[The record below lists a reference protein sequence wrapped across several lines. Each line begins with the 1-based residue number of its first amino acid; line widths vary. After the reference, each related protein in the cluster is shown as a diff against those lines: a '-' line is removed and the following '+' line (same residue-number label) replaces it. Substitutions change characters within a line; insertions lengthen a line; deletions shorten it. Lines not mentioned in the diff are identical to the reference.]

1 MIALLASV
9 AFACPSIDS
18 EVERATAALIA
29 GDFTTAGTALQA
41 AESSFACAA
50 ATPTQIA
57 RYWLVEG
64 AAAHLRAET
73 ATARTSLA
81 AARATAPTLF
91 DDRLGAEVR
100 ATWAAAEPVG
110 SGSLVLEPRRAAFI
124 DGAGVTAWPLTVSA
138 APHVVQ
144 VVGADGAVRFG
155 RVVHIGAG
163 EDAMVET
170 NLGSEPESVSSLKVA
185 PPKEPRARKSPAL
198 LILAG
203 VAAAGAGAFAGGA
216 LAQGPQMDAAEDL
229 ETLDNA
235 FGRQQAFG
243 YTSYGLM
250 GATAAMLTLHF
261 VIK

>member
-1 MIALLASV
+1 MIPLLASL
-9 AFACPSIDS
+9 AFACPNIDA
-18 EVERATAALIA
+18 EVERATSALIA
-29 GDFTTAGTALQA
+29 GDFTNARTALQE
-41 AESSFACAA
+41 AEASFACAA

-57 RYWLVEG
+57 RFWLVEG
-64 AAAHLRAET
+64 ATAHLRAET
-73 ATARTSLA
+73 ATARVSLA

-91 DDRLGAEVR
+91 DDRLGPEVR
-100 ATWAAAEPVG
+100 ATWAAAEPAG

-124 DGAGVTAWPLTVSA
+124 DGEGVTTWPLTVSA

-144 VVGADGAVRFG
+144 VVGADGSVRFG
-155 RVVHIGAG
+155 RVVRIGAG

-170 NLGSEPESVSSLKVA
+170 NLGNEPEVLA
-185 PPKEPRARKSPAL
+185 GAQAPKEARAKKSPAM

-216 LAQGPQMDAAEDL
+216 LAQNAQMEAAEDL
-229 ETLDNA
+229 GALDST
-235 FGRQQAFG
+235 FGRQKAFG